1 VEQFGPFVLPLL
13 LLVLFYFLV
22 MRPARNRQREVAA
35 LQAGLEVGSVVML
48 TSGVFGELVQV
59 GEQTVR
65 LRVAASTEITVHR
78 QAIGKTVSPEELDAM
93 RAEGSVV
100 WGTV

>member
-1 VEQFGPFVLPLL
+1 VELLGPFILPLA

-35 LQAGLEVGSVVML
+35 LQASLEVGSVVML
-48 TSGVFGELVQV
+48 TSGIFGELAHV
-59 GEQTVR
+59 GEQSVR
-65 LRVAASTEITVHR
+65 LRVATGTEITVHR
-78 QAIGKTVSPEELDAM
+78 QAIGKTVSAEELETM

-100 WGTV
+100 WETV